1 MSVVIFCPQVSLA
14 SLIRTR
20 CLCVFLRRKGVTERV
35 GVKYIH
41 FEREP
46 PSPRSVERVLGMSE
60 RPGLA
65 LDRQKE
71 SNTGPKDICQ
81 V

>member
-1 MSVVIFCPQVSLA
+1 M
-14 SLIRTR
+14 
-20 CLCVFLRRKGVTERV
+20 
-35 GVKYIH
+35 KYIH

-46 PSPRSVERVLGMSE
+46 PSPRSVERILGMNVVSE

-71 SNTGPKDICQ
+71 SDTGPKDFSQ